1 MEKNLIRGILLGLA
15 VGAVLFLSYSYFS
28 RPPSPEERHYPA
40 DTNFSRPLSP
50 EERHYPADTIWLIE
64 KIDGVNGKTLSP
76 EQLATVEST
85 FTGKSV
91 VVVVFD
97 EEGRRIRRKI
107 SLVNGTLAVTQ
118 ESSAEAE
125 IRLTDDAVHEL
136 RPIVE
141 KALEDHVLTVGEKAE
156 IIKQVVKLRAQRQ
169 ILIEEAFLEKL
180 IKDKTIDTLK
190 SFVS

>member
-1 MEKNLIRGILLGLA
+1 MNKNLILGILVGLSVSVA
-15 VGAVLFLSYSYFS
+15 LFFSYSYFS

-40 DTNFSRPLSP
+40 DT
-50 EERHYPADTIWLIE
+50 IWMIE
-64 KIDGVNGKTLSP
+64 KIDGVNGKALSP

-91 VVVVFD
+91 VVVIFD
-97 EEGRRIRRKI
+97 DEGRRIRRKI
-107 SLVNGTLAVTQ
+107 SLVNETLVVTR

-141 KALEDHVLTVGEKAE
+141 KALEDHVLTAGEKAE

-169 ILIEEAFLEKL
+169 IFIEEAFLEKL